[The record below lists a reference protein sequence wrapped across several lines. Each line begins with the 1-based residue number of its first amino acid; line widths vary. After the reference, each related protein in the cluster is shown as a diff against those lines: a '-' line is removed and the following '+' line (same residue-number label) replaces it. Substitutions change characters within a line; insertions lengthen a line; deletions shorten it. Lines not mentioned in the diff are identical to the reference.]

1 MITRNKLLG
10 IAAILVIL
18 YAIHSW
24 YYSPS
29 KVSERQMQSYQDEI
43 NTLSWKIQNERADRA
58 RLEKE
63 WKEKD
68 SSLSWS
74 INTDKNKMEILDN
87 CIKAKA
93 FPCEKA
99 DKKAI
104 SYLIN
109 SAYAEAD
116 SEPIA
121 VPPTTSTGII
131 NYRNDFTCEKRLK
144 TTAIE
149 YHFTAEN
156 YDSQDTNEKKLLSIW
171 RAHTSPNGKVQGDG
185 IGYHYVISKDG
196 AIWSTR
202 NRDCRAIADAWFEKE
217 LMSNENTEH
226 IHISFIGD
234 DKPTEAQTR
243 SMISLGQTLINE
255 YWLTR
260 SNITSHA
267 ENAPK
272 SLKEDIKWWYGS
284 KENFT
289 KNFTDAKDRKVLV
302 LRNGSVND
310 AATYAWNTYKDMD
323 FLLTIDAESSWNH
336 EQVGDNGDAYG
347 LCQINKRWHQD
358 KIDKYKTFSVRGR
371 VDYCRQLYVQ
381 WQKDGVLANQ
391 LHGWENRMT
400 RSKYLEFK

>member
-1 MITRNKLLG
+1 MNSKNLLITVSVF
-10 IAAILVIL
+10 LVTL
-18 YAIHSW
+18 FFIHNW

-29 KVSERQMQSYQDEI
+29 KVSEREMKAYQEKVS
-43 NTLSWKIQNERADRA
+43 TLSGTLNQKRIERTKNKQDFEA
-58 RLEKE
+58 
-63 WKEKD
+63 KD
-68 SSLSWS
+68 ASLSGQ
-74 INTDKNKMEILDN
+74 INDMKKQIELLEN
-87 CIKAKA
+87 CIKANA

-99 DKKAI
+99 DQKAI

-109 SAYAEAD
+109 SAYAWEVV
-116 SEPIA
+116 SEP
-121 VPPTTSTGII
+121 TSTGII
-131 NYRNDFTCEKRLK
+131 NFRNDFACDKRLK

-171 RAHTSPNGKVQGDG
+171 RAHTSPNGRIQGDG
-185 IGYHYVISKDG
+185 IGYHYVIAKDG
-196 AIWSTR
+196 QIFSTR
-202 NRDCRAIADAWFEKE
+202 NKDCRAIADAGYEKE

-243 SMISLGQTLINE
+243 SMIYLGQKLINE
-255 YWLTR
+255 YGLTR
-260 SNITSHA
+260 EDITSHA
-267 ENAPK
+267 DNAPK
-272 SLKEDIKWWYGS
+272 SLKESLKWWYGS
-284 KENFT
+284 KENFV

-302 LRNGSVND
+302 LRNGVVND

-323 FLLTIDAESSWNH
+323 FMLTIDQESSWNH

-381 WQKDGVLANQ
+381 WQKDGVLGNM
-391 LHGWENRMT
+391 LHGWENRMS
-400 RSKYLEFK
+400 RSKYLTFQ